1 MTTMT
6 TGSAL
11 GAYLARLGVPER
23 PPATLETLVDLHR
36 RHLATIPYENLGI
49 MLGRP
54 PAVDPAAS
62 LARVA
67 DTGRAGYC
75 FHQNGAFETALREL
89 GFDVSRRH
97 GHVWFTEEQRYADTL
112 NHLVLVV
119 CGLPTD
125 GNPDGAWWADVGLGD
140 AFRDPLPLVEGSYD
154 DGGFTYGVSDVRT
167 DGWSF
172 AHDGAGTFTGMEAT
186 SRGIAPADVEAAHVS
201 LSTPPDGMFTR
212 ILAVQRRMDGY
223 VDTMRC
229 CVVSKVGPGG
239 RRDTDVTSYADWRS
253 ALIDEVGVPLDDVA
267 DDDLRA
273 LWARMRDAHEAWDA
287 EGRP

>member
-6 TGSAL
+6 SSAL
-11 GAYLARLGVPER
+11 GAYLDRLGVDER

-36 RHLATIPYENLGI
+36 RHLATVPYENLGI

-54 PAVDPAAS
+54 PAVDPVAS

-75 FHQNGAFETALREL
+75 FHQNGALETALREL
-89 GFDVSRRH
+89 GFEVSRRH
-97 GHVWFTEEQRYADTL
+97 GHVWTDTEHRGDDSL

-119 CGLPTD
+119 SGLPTEANPG
-125 GNPDGAWWADVGLGD
+125 GNWWADVGLGD
-140 AFRDPLPLVEGSYD
+140 AFRDPLPLVEGTYD
-154 DGGFTYGVSDVRT
+154 DGGFTYGISDLRP

-172 AHDGAGTFTGMEAT
+172 AHDPVGTFAGVEAT
-186 SRGIAPADVEAAHVS
+186 SRSTAPTVVEAAHTV
-201 LSTPPDGMFTR
+201 LSTPPDGSFTR
-212 ILAVQRRMDGY
+212 ILVVQRRMDGY
-223 VDTMRC
+223 LDTLRC

-239 RRDTDVTSYADWRS
+239 RRETDVTAYDEWRS
-253 ALIDEVGVPLDDVA
+253 ALTDEVGLRVDDLP
-267 DDDLRA
+267 DDDLRS
-273 LWARMRDAHEAWDA
+273 LWVRMRETHEAWDA